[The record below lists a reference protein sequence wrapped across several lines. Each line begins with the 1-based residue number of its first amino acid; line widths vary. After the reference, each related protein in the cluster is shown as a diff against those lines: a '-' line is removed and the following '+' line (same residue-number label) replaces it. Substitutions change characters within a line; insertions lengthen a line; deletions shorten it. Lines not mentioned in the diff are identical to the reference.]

1 MKTASITDNL
11 VYLEDRPNVSVL
23 IKTPSTKEVRILMKK
38 GQQMKE
44 HKAPFPII
52 VALFEGVLDF
62 GVAGEKKRLK
72 KGDLIALEA
81 SVPHDLYCL
90 EDAIIRL
97 TISTNDSVER
107 VKNVAN

>member
-1 MKTASITDNL
+1 MKIASITANL
-11 VYLEDRPNVSVL
+11 NYLEDRPAVSVL
-23 IKTPSTKEVRILMKK
+23 LKTDSTKEVRILMKK

-52 VALFEGVLDF
+52 VELFEGLIDF
-62 GVAGEKKRLK
+62 GVAGEKQQLKR
-72 KGDLIALEA
+72 GDLIALEA
-81 SVPHDLYCL
+81 SVPHDLFCI

-97 TISTNDSVER
+97 TISTADSVDR